1 MKVPDL
7 ESIGI
12 GLLVLALA
20 IIVLEGALAMIWSLR
35 LARRARVLSE
45 RLVAEQASLRA
56 DAERLRASIVEMQ
69 QLWRPY
75 RRVLR
80 LLRHPITIALMQS
93 FAARAGAR

>member
-1 MKVPDL
+1 MKAPDL

-12 GLLVLALA
+12 GLLVLAFV

-35 LARRARVLSE
+35 LVRRARVLSE
-45 RLVAEQASLRA
+45 RLVAEQASLR
-56 DAERLRASIVEMQ
+56 DDVERLRASIVEMRR
-69 QLWRPY
+69 LWRPY

-80 LLRHPITIALMQS
+80 LLRHPITIALMES

>member
-7 ESIGI
+7 EPIGI
-12 GLLVLALA
+12 GLLVLAFA
-20 IIVLEGALAMIWSLR
+20 IIVLEGALAMIWSLQ

-56 DAERLRASIVEMQ
+56 DVERLRASIVEMRE
-69 QLWRPY
+69 LWRPY

-93 FAARAGAR
+93 FAARSGAR

>member
-1 MKVPDL
+1 MKAPDI

-20 IIVLEGALAMIWSLR
+20 IIVLEGALAMVWSLR
-35 LARRARVLSE
+35 LARHARVLSE
-45 RLVAEQASLRA
+45 RLVAEQASLRG
-56 DAERLRASIVEMQ
+56 DIERLRASIVEMR

>member
-1 MKVPDL
+1 MKAPDL

-12 GLLVLALA
+12 GLLVLSLV
-20 IIVLEGALAMIWSLR
+20 IVVVEGVLAMIWSLR
-35 LARRARVLSE
+35 LARHARVLSE

-56 DAERLRASIVEMQ
+56 DVERLRASIVEMR

-93 FAARAGAR
+93 FAARSGAR